1 MSESGSFIQKAFF
14 RLRERAAS
22 LLASP
27 LRKTW
32 WRAQGMRIGRGT
44 KLPAITATW
53 PHQVQI
59 GANCLIERGTIF
71 KYDGIWGVGPSLV
84 IGDGTF
90 LGSGCEFNFREGITI
105 GRDCLIASGC
115 RFVDHDHGISRRD
128 RPMREQLGEESP
140 IVIEDDVW
148 LGCNVVVLKGVRIG
162 RGSVVGAG
170 AVVTKSIPPY
180 EIWAGVPAVRLRVRE

>member
-1 MSESGSFIQKAFF
+1 MGESGSFSQKAFF
-14 RLRERAAS
+14 RLRERVDS
-22 LLASP
+22 LMASP
-27 LRKTW
+27 LRKVW
-32 WRAQGMRIGRGT
+32 WRAQGMSIGGGT
-44 KLPAITATW
+44 KLPKMRVTW

-59 GANCLIERGTIF
+59 GKGCLLEPGTIF
-71 KYDGIWGVGPSLV
+71 KYDGIWAPGPSLV

-90 LGSGCEFNFREGITI
+90 LGSACEFNIRRGITI
-105 GRDCLIASGC
+105 GSDCLIASGC
-115 RFVDHDHGISRRD
+115 RFIDHDHGTSRRD
-128 RPMREQLGEESP
+128 RPMKEQLGSESA
-140 IVIEDDVW
+140 IMLEDDVW